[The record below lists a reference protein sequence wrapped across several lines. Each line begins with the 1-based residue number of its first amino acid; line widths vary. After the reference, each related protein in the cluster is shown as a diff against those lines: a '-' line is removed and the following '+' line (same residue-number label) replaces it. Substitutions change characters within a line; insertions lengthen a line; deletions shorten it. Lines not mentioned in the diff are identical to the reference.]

1 MVGFLKIFLRL
12 GVYNCRGGGG
22 GDKKFALKPLPTLL
36 VEMFAQK
43 SIKQTVTYKMPFQQR
58 LEQMEICSK
67 TFFKDN
73 CVIANLYFLED
84 E

>member
-12 GVYNCRGGGG
+12 GGYTIVGGW
-22 GDKKFALKPLPTLL
+22 DKKKFICHSD
-36 VEMFAQK
+36 EQK